1 VARVWRR
8 RRSPDT
14 PRPAGRRWWR
24 LRRRGSRATQL
35 IAQVGLRRTPR
46 TTDSAVLMAPG
57 SLGVTAPRAT
67 GAPALPAATRGE
79 PVVHRPP
86 SPRSE
91 PAMRVRREGQVPLL
105 PGEPTLARRISFVVV
120 NGCTVASLVM
130 GMVAI
135 FLAISGDPANLRL
148 AALALLACVV
158 FDGCDGGLARRFG
171 VASPFGL
178 QLDSLADLSSFGV
191 ATGLVTYQW
200 LVTLEAPRTLAALVC
215 VLIAVCAA
223 LRLARFNVSPKNG
236 DHFCGVPTT
245 MVAAVL
251 ALNIL
256 LGPESMPAMAQ
267 VAFAGTYALA
277 MVTPFPYVKLAR
289 VLRLPLWLWV
299 VPAICAMVS
308 VPGTFVAVVATYLV
322 SGPILWLLHR
332 RDHDARPALA

>member
-1 VARVWRR
+1 VLVA
-8 RRSPDT
+8 
-14 PRPAGRRWWR
+14 PAG
-24 LRRRGSRATQL
+24 
-35 IAQVGLRRTPR
+35 
-46 TTDSAVLMAPG
+46 
-57 SLGVTAPRAT
+57 LGVPGPRVTA
-67 GAPALPAATRGE
+67 APALPPAPRGE
-79 PVVHRPP
+79 LAIYRAPAPRP
-86 SPRSE
+86 E
-91 PAMRVRREGQVPLL
+91 PALRVRTDGPVPLL
-105 PGEPTLARRISFVVV
+105 PGERTVVRRITFVLV
-120 NGCTVASLVM
+120 NGCTVGSLVM

-135 FLAISGDPANLRL
+135 FLAISGDPAKLRL
-148 AALALLACVV
+148 AAIALLACVV

-171 VASPFGL
+171 VASPFGM

-191 ATGLVTYQW
+191 ATGIVTYQW
-200 LVTLEAPRTLAALVC
+200 LVVLEAPRTLAALVC

-223 LRLARFNVSPKNG
+223 LRLARFNVSPKHG

-256 LGPESMPAMAQ
+256 LGPDSMPVMAH
-267 VAFAGTYALA
+267 VAFAGVYALA

-308 VPGTFVAVVATYLV
+308 VPGTFVAVVGAYLV
-322 SGPILWLLHR
+322 SGPILWLLQR